1 MIISESLFR
10 LQAEE
15 KLDLRR
21 VKIMESSV
29 TITIEK
35 NPSVPFMTFRLKIG
49 KGVNLQTEKYT
60 RW

>member
-29 TITIEK
+29 TITTEK
-35 NPSVPFMTFRLKIG
+35 NSSVPFMTFRLKIG

>member
-15 KLDLRR
+15 KLDLRK

-35 NPSVPFMTFRLKIG
+35 NPSVPFMTFRLINRKWRECLN
-49 KGVNLQTEKYT
+49 KSS
-60 RW
+60 

>member
-29 TITIEK
+29 TIMIEK
-35 NPSVPFMTFRLKIG
+35 NSSVPFITFRLINRKWR
-49 KGVNLQTEKYT
+49 EC
-60 RW
+60 

>member
-15 KLDLRR
+15 KLDLRK

-35 NPSVPFMTFRLKIG
+35 NSSVPFMTFRLINRKWRECLN
-49 KGVNLQTEKYT
+49 KSS
-60 RW
+60 